1 MPIFTGLSKVLGGTE
16 KETPK
21 QQYFYGLVQKNV
33 LVTGAHGQLGSE
45 IKAMI
50 ARMNLPFRF
59 FFTDADTLD
68 ITDIRQID
76 AFMADHEIHYLI
88 NCAAYTAVDRAETDV
103 EKATAIN
110 STAVANI
117 ARVAVKYGVKVIHIS
132 TDFVFDGASTIPYK
146 ETMAAQPLSV
156 YGRTKLAGE
165 EALQAM
171 GGDWIILRTSWLYS
185 EYGTNFVKTM
195 IRLMQ
200 ERERLTIV
208 DDQWGGPT
216 YAADLAEMV
225 IHILQFAEEQEWKTG
240 IYHFSNKGETTWF
253 GFAEEIKKLAG
264 ITTCELIPI
273 SSDEYPSAAERP
285 AYSVMDLSKTTTAF
299 HVEIP
304 KWEEALDRC
313 INKISQTKLNADY

>member
-1 MPIFTGLSKVLGGTE
+1 MPIFTGLSKALGGTE
-16 KETPK
+16 KENLK

-45 IKAMI
+45 IKAMT

-59 FFTDADTLD
+59 FFTDADMLD

-76 AFMADHEIHYLI
+76 SFVADHEIQYLI

-110 STAVANI
+110 ATAVANI
-117 ARVAVKYGVKVIHIS
+117 AQVAVKYGVKVIHIS

-146 ETMAAQPLSV
+146 ETMAARPLSV
-156 YGRTKLAGE
+156 YGKTKLAGE
-165 EALQAM
+165 EALQAA
-171 GGDWIILRTSWLYS
+171 GGEWIILRTSWLYS

-195 IRLMQ
+195 IRLMK

-208 DDQWGGPT
+208 DDQRGSPT

-225 IHILQFAEEQEWKTG
+225 IHILQFTEEQEWKTG

-253 GFAEEIKKLAG
+253 GFAEEIQKLAG
-264 ITTCELIPI
+264 ITGCKLIPI
-273 SSDEYPSAAERP
+273 SSDEYPSAARRP
-285 AYSVMDLSKTTTAF
+285 AYSVMDLSKTTAAF

-304 KWEEALDRC
+304 KWEEALGRC
-313 INKISQTKLNADY
+313 INKILTNKADS

>member
-1 MPIFTGLSKVLGGTE
+1 MPISTGLSKTLGGTE

-33 LVTGAHGQLGSE
+33 LVTGANGQLGSE
-45 IKAMI
+45 IKAM
-50 ARMNLPFRF
+50 ASRMNLPFCF
-59 FFTDADTLD
+59 FFTDADVLD
-68 ITDIRQID
+68 ITDISQVDTFVDEHRIQ
-76 AFMADHEIHYLI
+76 YLI
-88 NCAAYTAVDRAETDV
+88 NCAAYTAVDRAEKDV

-110 STAVANI
+110 ATAVANI
-117 ARVAVKYGVKVIHIS
+117 AQVAVKRGVKVIHIS
-132 TDFVFDGASTIPYK
+132 TDFVFDGLSVVPYK
-146 ETMAAQPLSV
+146 ETASVKPLSV

-165 EALQAM
+165 EALQAG
-171 GGDWIILRTSWLYS
+171 GGDWVILRTSWLYS

-195 IRLMQ
+195 MRLMQ
-200 ERERLTIV
+200 ERDRLTIV

-253 GFAEEIKKLAG
+253 RFAEAIKRLAG

-273 SSDEYPSAAERP
+273 QSHEYPSDACRP
-285 AYSVMDLSKTTTAF
+285 AYSVMDLSKIASAF
-299 HVEIP
+299 NVEIP
-304 KWEEALDRC
+304 GWEEALSRC
-313 INKISQTKLNADY
+313 INKVLSTKLNAN